1 MSSHQRDSLKQKV
14 SGLPDSPGV
23 YFMKDGSGRIIY
35 VGKAKTLSHRVKSYV
50 QKYQNLDPKTKAL
63 VKATRDIDY
72 IATRNEVE
80 ALVLECNLIKEYRPR
95 YNIRLKDD
103 KRYPFIK
110 LTRNER
116 FPRLL
121 ITRKVENDGAEYF
134 GPYTDARA
142 VRRTLRLIGS
152 VFPLRSCSKR
162 ISASPKDRECL
173 NFHIGRCLG
182 PCAGKVNELG
192 YGEIVDQVRLFLRGK
207 NNELVETLRRKMKE
221 LSDRM
226 LYEDAAVVR
235 NQIDAVE
242 TISQRQLASVP
253 GLNDADV
260 VALAR
265 EGNRS
270 CGVVMKIRDGKILGS
285 EAFMV
290 PASARVPDG
299 SVFEAFFELYYH
311 AATDIPGEIYTQ
323 YGMGDAELHE
333 RWLLDMTGKRVSI
346 VNPRRGD
353 KRKLIEIAGKNAWF
367 RLVAETGRKGKE
379 RIILGEVKKTLGLP
393 ATPFRIEAYDI
404 SHIQGRDAVGAMV
417 TFENGVPYKAG
428 YRYFRIGSVEVIND
442 YAMLEEVLTRRLRH
456 LVEGREKRPDLVL
469 VDGGAGQVA
478 TAMRAMEGAG
488 VIGVPIIGLAKKN
501 EELYRTESNEVLRL
515 PQRSEVLRFLQRIR
529 NEVHRFAVSYHRK
542 LRSRRLSHS
551 TLEEIPGIGE
561 KRKMLLLSAF
571 GSVEAIAGASV
582 EEIASIPGIGGKL
595 AEEIHRFVNR

>member
-1 MSSHQRDSLKQKV
+1 
-14 SGLPDSPGV
+14 
-23 YFMKDGSGRIIY
+23 MKDGRGRVIY
-35 VGKAKTLSHRVKSYV
+35 VGKAKTLSQRVKSYV

-134 GPYTDARA
+134 GPYTDAKA

-152 VFPLRSCSKR
+152 VFPLRSCAKR
-162 ISASPKDRECL
+162 ISASSKERECL

-182 PCAGKVNELG
+182 PCAGTVDELR

-207 NNELVETLRRKMKE
+207 NSELVETLRRKMRE

-242 TISQRQLASVP
+242 KISQRQLASVP
-253 GLNDADV
+253 GLKDADV

-270 CGVVMKIRDGKILGS
+270 CGVVMKIREGKILGS

-290 PASARVPDG
+290 PASARTPDG
-299 SVFEAFFELYYH
+299 GVFEAFFELYYH
-311 AATDIPGEIYTQ
+311 AATDVPEEIYTQ
-323 YGMGDAELHE
+323 FEIGDAELHE
-333 RWLLDMTGKRVSI
+333 RWLLGKKGKRVGI
-346 VNPRRGD
+346 VNPKKGD
-353 KRKLIEIAGKNAWF
+353 KKKLIEIAGKNAWF
-367 RLVAETGRKGKE
+367 RLIAEKGKRGKG
-379 RIILGEVKKTLGLP
+379 RIILGEVKKTLGLS
-393 ATPFRIEAYDI
+393 ATPFRIEAFDI

-428 YRYFRIGSVEVIND
+428 YRYFKIGSVEGIDD

-478 TAMRAMEGAG
+478 TATRAMEGAG
-488 VIGVPIIGLAKKN
+488 VIGVPVIGLAKKN
-501 EELYRTESNEVLRL
+501 EELYRLEPNEVLRL

-529 NEVHRFAVSYHRK
+529 NEVHRFAVSYHRT

-551 TLEEIPGIGE
+551 ALDEIPGIGE

-571 GSVEAIAGASV
+571 GSLEAIARASV

-595 AEEIHRFVNR
+595 AEEIHRYVGR

>member
-1 MSSHQRDSLKQKV
+1 
-14 SGLPDSPGV
+14 
-23 YFMKDGSGRIIY
+23 MKDRRGRVIY

-63 VKATRDIDY
+63 VKATQDIDY
-72 IATRNEVE
+72 IATQNEVE

-116 FPRLL
+116 FPRLV

-152 VFPLRSCSKR
+152 VFPLRSCKKR
-162 ISASPKDRECL
+162 ISASSKERECL

-182 PCAGKVNELG
+182 PCTGKVNELR

-207 NNELVETLRRKMKE
+207 NSELVEMLRRKMSV
-221 LSDRM
+221 LSDKM

-270 CGVVMKIRDGKILGS
+270 CGVVMKIREGKILGS
-285 EAFMV
+285 ETFMV
-290 PASARVPDG
+290 PAGARIPDG
-299 SVFEAFFELYYH
+299 RVFEVFFELYYH
-311 AATDIPGEIYTQ
+311 AATDIPEEIYAQ
-323 YGMGDAELHE
+323 FEVVDAELHE
-333 RWLLDMTGKRVSI
+333 RWLFEKTGKRVGI
-346 VNPRRGD
+346 VNPKKGD
-353 KRKLIEIAGKNAWF
+353 KKKLIEIAGKNAWF
-367 RLVAETGRKGKE
+367 KLIAETGRKGKG

-404 SHIQGRDAVGAMV
+404 SNIQGRDAVGAMV

-428 YRYFRIGSVEVIND
+428 YRHFKIRNVEGIDD

-456 LVEGREKRPDLVL
+456 LGEGREKRPDLIL

-478 TAMRAMEGAG
+478 TALRAMEDAG
-488 VIGVPIIGLAKKN
+488 VMGIPVIGLAKKN
-501 EELYRTESNEVLRL
+501 EELYRIESNEVLRL

-529 NEVHRFAVSYHRK
+529 NEVHRYAVSYHRK
-542 LRSRRLSHS
+542 LRSKRLSHS
-551 TLEEIPGIGE
+551 ALDEVPGIGE

-571 GSVEAIAGASV
+571 GSLEAIARASV

-595 AEEIHRFVNR
+595 AEEIHRYVNR